1 MAEFAFFV
9 IFHTCVSQLRFFS
22 NVTPRYFALVVEIFY
37 LLPAV
42 PPIFWVKLHDNGP
55 PSTAVNDVSL
65 SVTFLGPFFPYS
77 LILETFVCK
86 ESACLCHCSGYY
98 FMKSRNN
105 NGPRTVP

>member
-1 MAEFAFFV
+1 MVEFAFFV

-55 PSTAVNDVSL
+55 PSTAVNDLSL
-65 SVTFLGPFFPYS
+65 SVTFLGPFFS
-77 LILETFVCK
+77 LFVDTRDIRLQRV
-86 ESACLCHCSGYY
+86 CLYMSL
-98 FMKSRNN
+98 
-105 NGPRTVP
+105 

>member
-1 MAEFAFFV
+1 MCIPAKIFPNFLSKVLCFGSGDLLFV
-9 IFHTCVSQLRFFS
+9 TR
-22 NVTPRYFALVVEIFY
+22 
-37 LLPAV
+37 
-42 PPIFWVKLHDNGP
+42 
-55 PSTAVNDVSL
+55 STSHFLGLNFMTMAVNDVSL

-98 FMKSRNN
+98 FIKSRNN

>member
-1 MAEFAFFV
+1 MCIPAKIFLKCHSKVLCFGSGDLLFV
-9 IFHTCVSQLRFFS
+9 TRSTSHFLG
-22 NVTPRYFALVVEIFY
+22 
-37 LLPAV
+37 
-42 PPIFWVKLHDNGP
+42 VKLHDNGP